1 MKKRRIIYSVIL
13 GLLVLFVL
21 YLYNETNG
29 NPVSKF
35 FSTKVLENYL
45 EETYPDRE
53 FRIEEGFYNFKFS
66 TYDYNV
72 IEIGA
77 AAPNENGP
85 KSYEFTV
92 RGLIQPSVLLD
103 SIYTENLDQ
112 PLMEK
117 LSEEAQK
124 EITSLLKQSVP
135 NVKGMGVALEVQKGA
150 YDMNTTWSKDMKL
163 EKPLSMHIVLDSTQ
177 STRED
182 VLTESQ
188 VIQKVLND
196 NNYAYSDV
204 TINGNIID
212 DTNAEYVKDENG
224 YVKYYVSFERDTV
237 MELKDIEVLE

>member
-77 AAPNENGP
+77 AAPNENG
-85 KSYEFTV
+85 
-92 RGLIQPSVLLD
+92 
-103 SIYTENLDQ
+103 
-112 PLMEK
+112 
-117 LSEEAQK
+117 
-124 EITSLLKQSVP
+124 
-135 NVKGMGVALEVQKGA
+135 
-150 YDMNTTWSKDMKL
+150 
-163 EKPLSMHIVLDSTQ
+163 
-177 STRED
+177 
-182 VLTESQ
+182 
-188 VIQKVLND
+188 
-196 NNYAYSDV
+196 
-204 TINGNIID
+204 
-212 DTNAEYVKDENG
+212 
-224 YVKYYVSFERDTV
+224 
-237 MELKDIEVLE
+237 